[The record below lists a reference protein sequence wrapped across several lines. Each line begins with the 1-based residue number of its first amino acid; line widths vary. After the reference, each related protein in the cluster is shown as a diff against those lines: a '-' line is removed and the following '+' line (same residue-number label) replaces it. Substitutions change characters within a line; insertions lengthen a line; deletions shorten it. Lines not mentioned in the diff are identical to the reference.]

1 MKLLIVAGV
10 VLFAS
15 NAYAFGFGG
24 GQSSCGCSAPIPPPP
39 PIAVCAPPPVQNS
52 CSSGGFG
59 GASAGGCGGGGGGG
73 ACGCRTKRRAT
84 HRRVT
89 RDAVHHVTEVSN
101 STEDDPRCNS
111 KELREIILNNITED
125 VETSK
130 VTIHKVAQNKLGG
143 HFAVICSQKSFT
155 YVADSHLYCLD
166 GNAALNCYAFQI

>member
-59 GASAGGCGGGGGGG
+59 GASAGGCGGGGAGGACGGG
-73 ACGCRTKRRAT
+73 GGGGGGCGGGCGCRTKRRAT

-111 KELREIILNNITED
+111 KELREIILNVGVFLLRATYALLVN
-125 VETSK
+125 
-130 VTIHKVAQNKLGG
+130 Q
-143 HFAVICSQKSFT
+143 CS
-155 YVADSHLYCLD
+155 
-166 GNAALNCYAFQI
+166 